1 MEKSVFQIL
10 NEYDITEHLKKKDK
24 IVYLPWSKAWMIV
37 KSLFPSAKF
46 TINKAADGCIY
57 HTDGKTAWVEVS
69 ITIND
74 QTETESLAVMDFRNK
89 SIPIDT
95 ITSADAEK
103 SIKRCLVKCAA
114 LHGLGLSLWTGEELS
129 SAARKKK
136 EEDLDDV
143 KQEILSVVAGKLE
156 AGVSKDTI
164 YKAIESV
171 AGVKN
176 PNAIKDIATAQ
187 KVVEQI
193 KKLELYECVMAMTG
207 KSHTDPDGEPFA
219 LKVMQYMNDKCAA
232 WKAAEDIDYSLYG
245 TPIESTTYK
254 FAKCLQK
261 RFGVIE
267 GITDKGYITNSYHV
281 HVTEHINAFDKLRFE
296 SQFQKL
302 SPGGAISYIEV
313 ANLSDNIPAVL
324 TVLKYIY
331 DNIMYAELNTKS
343 DYCQVCGWDKEIEIV
358 DDDRGKLIWKC
369 PNCGNTDKSK
379 MNIARRTCGYIGLND
394 WNQGRT
400 QEIKERYVHLGG
412 DE

>member
-10 NEYDITEHLKKKDK
+10 NEYDITEHLKKKDR
-24 IVYLPWSKAWMIV
+24 IIYLPWSKAWMIV

-136 EEDLDDV
+136 EDDLDDV

-164 YKAIESV
+164 YKA
-171 AGVKN
+171 N
-176 PNAIKDIATAQ
+176 Q
-187 KVVEQI
+187 
-193 KKLELYECVMAMTG
+193 L
-207 KSHTDPDGEPFA
+207 H
-219 LKVMQYMNDKCAA
+219 
-232 WKAAEDIDYSLYG
+232 
-245 TPIESTTYK
+245 
-254 FAKCLQK
+254 
-261 RFGVIE
+261 
-267 GITDKGYITNSYHV
+267 
-281 HVTEHINAFDKLRFE
+281 
-296 SQFQKL
+296 
-302 SPGGAISYIEV
+302 ISYVAFGLSADHTYLCEYEV
-313 ANLSDNIPAVL
+313 YGQTTRMCKGVASE
-324 TVLKYIY
+324 LKAMLKPEWKGIRMGY
-331 DNIMYAELNTKS
+331 
-343 DYCQVCGWDKEIEIV
+343 QVEGHT
-358 DDDRGKLIWKC
+358 L
-369 PNCGNTDKSK
+369 
-379 MNIARRTCGYIGLND
+379 
-394 WNQGRT
+394 Q
-400 QEIKERYVHLGG
+400 
-412 DE
+412 

>member
-10 NEYDITEHLKKKDK
+10 NEYDITEHLKKKDR

-95 ITSADAEK
+95 I
-103 SIKRCLVKCAA
+103 KRCLVKCAA
-114 LHGLGLSLWTGEELS
+114 LHGLGLALWTGEELS

-136 EEDLDDV
+136 EDDLDDV

-193 KKLELYECVMAMTG
+193 KKLEV
-207 KSHTDPDGEPFA
+207 KH
-219 LKVMQYMNDKCAA
+219 
-232 WKAAEDIDYSLYG
+232 
-245 TPIESTTYK
+245 
-254 FAKCLQK
+254 
-261 RFGVIE
+261 
-267 GITDKGYITNSYHV
+267 
-281 HVTEHINAFDKLRFE
+281 NA
-296 SQFQKL
+296 
-302 SPGGAISYIEV
+302 
-313 ANLSDNIPAVL
+313 
-324 TVLKYIY
+324 
-331 DNIMYAELNTKS
+331 
-343 DYCQVCGWDKEIEIV
+343 
-358 DDDRGKLIWKC
+358 
-369 PNCGNTDKSK
+369 
-379 MNIARRTCGYIGLND
+379 
-394 WNQGRT
+394 
-400 QEIKERYVHLGG
+400 
-412 DE
+412 

>member
-1 MEKSVFQIL
+1 MSIALRNRREAYDQIEPRRP
-10 NEYDITEHLKKKDK
+10 NR
-24 IVYLPWSKAWMIV
+24 KAMILDV
-37 KSLFPSAKF
+37 LTSGDPGGMTADEIPSAKF

-136 EEDLDDV
+136 EDDLDDV

-193 KKLELYECVMAMTG
+193 KKLEV
-207 KSHTDPDGEPFA
+207 KH
-219 LKVMQYMNDKCAA
+219 
-232 WKAAEDIDYSLYG
+232 
-245 TPIESTTYK
+245 
-254 FAKCLQK
+254 
-261 RFGVIE
+261 
-267 GITDKGYITNSYHV
+267 
-281 HVTEHINAFDKLRFE
+281 NA
-296 SQFQKL
+296 
-302 SPGGAISYIEV
+302 
-313 ANLSDNIPAVL
+313 
-324 TVLKYIY
+324 
-331 DNIMYAELNTKS
+331 
-343 DYCQVCGWDKEIEIV
+343 
-358 DDDRGKLIWKC
+358 
-369 PNCGNTDKSK
+369 
-379 MNIARRTCGYIGLND
+379 
-394 WNQGRT
+394 
-400 QEIKERYVHLGG
+400 
-412 DE
+412 

>member
-10 NEYDITEHLKKKDK
+10 NEYDITEHLKKKDR
-24 IVYLPWSKAWMIV
+24 IIYLPWSKAWMIV

-46 TINKAADGCIY
+46 TINKAAD
-57 HTDGKTAWVEVS
+57 AWVEVS

-136 EEDLDDV
+136 EDDLDDV

-193 KKLELYECVMAMTG
+193 KKLEV
-207 KSHTDPDGEPFA
+207 KH
-219 LKVMQYMNDKCAA
+219 
-232 WKAAEDIDYSLYG
+232 
-245 TPIESTTYK
+245 
-254 FAKCLQK
+254 
-261 RFGVIE
+261 
-267 GITDKGYITNSYHV
+267 
-281 HVTEHINAFDKLRFE
+281 NA
-296 SQFQKL
+296 
-302 SPGGAISYIEV
+302 
-313 ANLSDNIPAVL
+313 
-324 TVLKYIY
+324 
-331 DNIMYAELNTKS
+331 
-343 DYCQVCGWDKEIEIV
+343 
-358 DDDRGKLIWKC
+358 
-369 PNCGNTDKSK
+369 
-379 MNIARRTCGYIGLND
+379 
-394 WNQGRT
+394 
-400 QEIKERYVHLGG
+400 
-412 DE
+412 

>member
-89 SIPIDT
+89 SIPINT

-136 EEDLDDV
+136 EDDLDDV

-193 KKLELYECVMAMTG
+193 KKLEV
-207 KSHTDPDGEPFA
+207 KH
-219 LKVMQYMNDKCAA
+219 
-232 WKAAEDIDYSLYG
+232 
-245 TPIESTTYK
+245 
-254 FAKCLQK
+254 
-261 RFGVIE
+261 
-267 GITDKGYITNSYHV
+267 
-281 HVTEHINAFDKLRFE
+281 NA
-296 SQFQKL
+296 
-302 SPGGAISYIEV
+302 
-313 ANLSDNIPAVL
+313 
-324 TVLKYIY
+324 
-331 DNIMYAELNTKS
+331 
-343 DYCQVCGWDKEIEIV
+343 
-358 DDDRGKLIWKC
+358 
-369 PNCGNTDKSK
+369 
-379 MNIARRTCGYIGLND
+379 
-394 WNQGRT
+394 
-400 QEIKERYVHLGG
+400 
-412 DE
+412 

>member
-129 SAARKKK
+129 SAARKK
-136 EEDLDDV
+136 
-143 KQEILSVVAGKLE
+143 ILSVVAGKLE

-193 KKLELYECVMAMTG
+193 KKLEV
-207 KSHTDPDGEPFA
+207 KH
-219 LKVMQYMNDKCAA
+219 
-232 WKAAEDIDYSLYG
+232 
-245 TPIESTTYK
+245 
-254 FAKCLQK
+254 
-261 RFGVIE
+261 
-267 GITDKGYITNSYHV
+267 
-281 HVTEHINAFDKLRFE
+281 NA
-296 SQFQKL
+296 
-302 SPGGAISYIEV
+302 
-313 ANLSDNIPAVL
+313 
-324 TVLKYIY
+324 
-331 DNIMYAELNTKS
+331 
-343 DYCQVCGWDKEIEIV
+343 
-358 DDDRGKLIWKC
+358 
-369 PNCGNTDKSK
+369 
-379 MNIARRTCGYIGLND
+379 
-394 WNQGRT
+394 
-400 QEIKERYVHLGG
+400 
-412 DE
+412 

>member
-1 MEKSVFQIL
+1 MSRGLGDVYKRQ
-10 NEYDITEHLKKKDK
+10 EYDITEHLKKKDR
-24 IVYLPWSKAWMIV
+24 IIYLPWSKAWMIV

-136 EEDLDDV
+136 EDDLDDV
-143 KQEILSVVAGKLE
+143 KQDILSVVAGKLE

-193 KKLELYECVMAMTG
+193 KKLEV
-207 KSHTDPDGEPFA
+207 KH
-219 LKVMQYMNDKCAA
+219 
-232 WKAAEDIDYSLYG
+232 
-245 TPIESTTYK
+245 
-254 FAKCLQK
+254 
-261 RFGVIE
+261 
-267 GITDKGYITNSYHV
+267 
-281 HVTEHINAFDKLRFE
+281 NA
-296 SQFQKL
+296 
-302 SPGGAISYIEV
+302 
-313 ANLSDNIPAVL
+313 
-324 TVLKYIY
+324 
-331 DNIMYAELNTKS
+331 
-343 DYCQVCGWDKEIEIV
+343 
-358 DDDRGKLIWKC
+358 
-369 PNCGNTDKSK
+369 
-379 MNIARRTCGYIGLND
+379 
-394 WNQGRT
+394 
-400 QEIKERYVHLGG
+400 
-412 DE
+412 